1 MALGLPRSD
10 MSPAPAVRVSPEPSP
25 GLQSSTSGGPSSWA
39 PVSSRPAWPGSASR
53 PRLKHR
59 MSPTLM
65 IVTERVCKS
74 AGHSSQHMGCVHGY
88 ICAHVCIVKA
98 CVYMSVCVCVCACVS
113 PPRPPVPLSSVEGR
127 LELDWETSAEVGKA
141 VAVSHGFPNQTRGCS
156 RLLASRTSLCRHPL
170 SLEDMFVLSLGL
182 SCRRSLAPLLLH
194 KSPWKM

>member
-1 MALGLPRSD
+1 
-10 MSPAPAVRVSPEPSP
+10 
-25 GLQSSTSGGPSSWA
+25 
-39 PVSSRPAWPGSASR
+39 
-53 PRLKHR
+53 
-59 MSPTLM
+59 M

-74 AGHSSQHMGCVHGY
+74 AGHSSQHMGCVRGY

-98 CVYMSVCVCVCACVS
+98 CVYMSVCVCVCMCMCVS

-141 VAVSHGFPNQTRGCS
+141 MAVSHGFLNQTRGCS

-182 SCRRSLAPLLLH
+182 SCRWSLAPLLLH
-194 KSPWKM
+194 KSPWKMRWPRVRACRGGRSPLLWMEALRRHGAAAAFPGYVPPHASSTSPL